1 MKAEVFRKLLNL
13 WGIFIPLTY
22 YLVPVRSG
30 RFILLAVCLA
40 IVVVDFLRLHVNSV
54 KEGFILF
61 FGSFLRRHEFTRL
74 SGATYLLLGCLT
86 TSLLYGSKPLVVAA
100 CAYIIVGDT
109 FAAVLGQSFKSPQ
122 IFKRKTVLGSVGFL
136 VGALAVAFF
145 LYQLPDTLP
154 LSTLVIGA
162 IAATVFEALPLP
174 LDDNFSVPIMS
185 GFVMSFF

>member
-22 YLVPVRSG
+22 YLVPVHSG
-30 RFILLAVCLA
+30 RVILLAVCLA

-54 KEGFILF
+54 KEGFILL

-74 SGATYLLLGCLT
+74 SGATYLLLGCLI
-86 TSLLYGSKPLVVAA
+86 TSLVYRKPIVVAS

-109 FAAVLGQSFKSPQ
+109 FAAVLGQSFRSPQ
-122 IFKRKTVLGSVGFL
+122 IFKRKTVLGSIGFL
-136 VGALAVAFF
+136 IGALAVAFF
-145 LYQLPDTLP
+145 LYGLPDTLP
-154 LSTLVIGA
+154 LPTLVIGA
-162 IAATVFEALPLP
+162 IAATFFEALPLP
-174 LDDNFSVPIMS
+174 WDDNFSVPIMT